1 MQHPFPFGNINIIG
15 SIYILLSCSCE
26 NDIVYSTLMARLYL
40 IPKANI
46 NQAGNLKIGPK
57 KKKKS
62 LFIINVSEIKE
73 SETSKLFFTRGL
85 VASMESIPMLSL
97 SC

>member
-1 MQHPFPFGNINIIG
+1 MIL
-15 SIYILLSCSCE
+15 YILP
-26 NDIVYSTLMARLYL
+26 VMARLYL

-46 NQAGNLKIGPK
+46 NQAANLKIGPK
-57 KKKKS
+57 KKNNNIKGGTSSTLLMAACKWKKKKEKKS

-73 SETSKLFFTRGL
+73 SEMCKLFFAKGL
-85 VASMESIPMLSL
+85 VAPMESIPMLSL

>member
-1 MQHPFPFGNINIIG
+1 
-15 SIYILLSCSCE
+15 
-26 NDIVYSTLMARLYL
+26 MARLYL

-46 NQAGNLKIGPK
+46 NQAANLKIGQRK
-57 KKKKS
+57 KTNNIKGGTSSTLLMAACKWKKKS

-73 SETSKLFFTRGL
+73 SETSKLFFAKEL
-85 VASMESIPMLSL
+85 VAPMESIPMLSL